1 MTSTG
6 SVNPL
11 EMAAGYDV
19 TIGRRHTDGRWL
31 IALIDDVRIYDY
43 ELSRDE
49 IAWLA
54 SRTEPFDEPF

>member
-1 MTSTG
+1 
-6 SVNPL
+6 
-11 EMAAGYDV
+11 MAAGYDV
-19 TIGRRHTDGRWL
+19 TIGRRHTTGRWL